1 MSGYDPPNITQC
13 DHCLLNLL
21 RSHLMQEEKSELE
34 CSQIQQL
41 LAQFRAALNQG
52 GIISLS
58 RTGNVRFMTQRAG
71 QILSQYFP
79 SCSSSPSLPLH
90 LKKWFEYQISQLK

>member
-52 GIISLS
+52 
-58 RTGNVRFMTQRAG
+58 
-71 QILSQYFP
+71 
-79 SCSSSPSLPLH
+79 
-90 LKKWFEYQISQLK
+90 